1 MKSIEKSNSIEIEYG
16 TRIISDRNSSKIIA
30 IPKRALQNLSNT
42 KFRKLSIKLVFEN
55 GEKFIKMI
63 PVYELERRYYD

>member
-30 IPKRALQNLSNT
+30 IPKTALQNLSNG

-55 GEKFIKMI
+55 GEKFIKLI

>member
-30 IPKRALQNLSNT
+30 IPKIALQNLSNA

-55 GEKFIKMI
+55 GEKFIKMV
-63 PVYELERRYYD
+63 PVYELKKRYYD

>member
-16 TRIISDRNSSKIIA
+16 TRTISDRNSSKIIA
-30 IPKRALQNLSNT
+30 IPKTALQNLSNA

-55 GEKFIKMI
+55 GEKFIKLI